1 MAWLSS
7 GFSAEYLFIL
17 WALDLSSASPSSL
30 SSCRGTYSDIL
41 SFTFLGT
48 TGTFARIGIFSVSKE
63 LVLVCFLNRLPVSSL
78 VAFSL
83 VLCGGFGFLV

>member
-17 WALDLSSASPSSL
+17 WALDLSSASSSSL
-30 SSCRGTYSDIL
+30 SSCRGAYSDIL
-41 SFTFLGT
+41 SFTFLGS
-48 TGTFARIGIFSVSKE
+48 TGTFARIGIFSVSKIACSC
-63 LVLVCFLNRLPVSSL
+63 VLLINRLPVSSL

-83 VLCGGFGFLV
+83 VL